1 MTTKRTTDITFRVY
15 NVGSN
20 MPGYMPDEPPHPH
33 ASFDDAR
40 ESMLWDIGR
49 DIDDMESEG
58 DYVMESGCAIASGGY
73 LAKRD
78 ALKRFLEYCQ
88 NCEPDEIGGTVGNR
102 HYFISEGTMT
112 GQELED
118 CDCDPSEYEPVLDE
132 WVEPDELAALER
144 YGIELTIIE
153 AEYRYRPDSLDSDV
167 HKLKQ
172 DDIVDD
178 YGSGGKWFV
187 GKVELGPWIM
197 PSKLVRA
204 DSWESAWEAYIDEC
218 PTVPDDELHEAYG
231 YDSRAEF
238 KQMVDDV
245 NDRAR
250 EYPDLSDEYDHQS
263 NSTDTGIV
271 YTADRTLESVGVA
284 SHIVRFKVSLD

>member
-1 MTTKRTTDITFRVY
+1 MTTKKTIDITFRVY
-15 NVGSN
+15 MVGSN

-40 ESMLWDIGR
+40 ESLLWDIGR
-49 DIDDMESEG
+49 DIDD
-58 DYVMESGCAIASGGY
+58 IASGEWSHEGVELMAK
-73 LAKRD
+73 LAQF
-78 ALKRFLEYCQ
+78 AEYCR

-102 HYFISEGTMT
+102 HYFISEDTMM
-112 GQELED
+112 GQEIED
-118 CDCDPSEYEPVLDE
+118 CDCDPSEYEPILDE
-132 WVEPDELAALER
+132 WVTPDELDALER
-144 YGIELTIIE
+144 YGIDLTIIE
-153 AEYRYRPDSLDSDV
+153 AEYRYRPDSLGSDI
-167 HKLKQ
+167 HRMKQ
-172 DDIVDD
+172 SKIVDD

-187 GKVELGPWIM
+187 GKMECGPWIL

-238 KQMVDDV
+238 QQMIDDV
-245 NDRAR
+245 KDGSR
-250 EYPDLSDEYDHQS
+250 EYPDLSCEYDHQS
-263 NSTDTGIV
+263 NASGTGIV
-271 YTADRTLESVGVA
+271 YSADRTLESVGVE

>member
-1 MTTKRTTDITFRVY
+1 MTTEKTTDITFRVY

-20 MPGYMPDEPPHPH
+20 MPGYMPEEPPHPH

-40 ESMLWDIGR
+40 DSLVWDIER
-49 DIDDMESEG
+49 DIDDISSGEWSHEG
-58 DYVMESGCAIASGGY
+58 VELMARLEQFA
-73 LAKRD
+73 
-78 ALKRFLEYCQ
+78 EYCR
-88 NCEPDEIGGTVGNR
+88 NCDPSEIGGTVGNR
-102 HYFISEGTMT
+102 HYFIAEGTMT

-118 CDCDPSEYEPVLDE
+118 CDCDPSDYEPILDE
-132 WVEPDELAALER
+132 WIEPDELAALER

-178 YGSGGKWFV
+178 YGPYSGGKWFV
-187 GKVELGPWIM
+187 GKVECGPWIL
-197 PSKLVRA
+197 PSKLIRA
-204 DSWESAWEAYIDEC
+204 DSWENAWEAYIDEC
-218 PTVPDDELHEAYG
+218 PTVLADEMHEAYG

-238 KQMVDDV
+238 QQMIDDV

-250 EYPDLSDEYDHQS
+250 EYPDLSDEYEHQS
-263 NSTDTGIV
+263 HSTGTGIV
-271 YTADRTLESVGVA
+271 YTADRTLESVGVE